1 MTIEKIVDYVMRT
14 PHNTNPA
21 ILIGMLQTLL
31 KEAVHDQPTS
41 SSILGEGTIGDMVFG
56 E

>member
-21 ILIGMLQTLL
+21 ILIGMLQALL
-31 KEAVHDQPTS
+31 KEVGHDQPTTTS
-41 SSILGEGTIGDMVFG
+41 VLGEGTIGDMVFG